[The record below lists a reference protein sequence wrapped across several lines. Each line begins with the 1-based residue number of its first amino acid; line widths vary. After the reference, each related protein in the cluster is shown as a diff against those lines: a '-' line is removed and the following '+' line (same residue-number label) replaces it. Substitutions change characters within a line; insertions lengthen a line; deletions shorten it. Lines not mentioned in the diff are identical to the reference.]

1 MFGGLGPVRL
11 AGLGAGPLARAI
23 DVGGDES
30 EILQRAESWGLGPER
45 ARKLLGKWRASGHV
59 VDDAVDPATEVSV
72 VLVDATGGLE
82 DARVLGEALRATGI
96 GIRAGGEGLHVVVV
110 PHVLAMASA
119 ARSDHEPYV
128 AVSLR
133 GPRGLIS
140 PVLVPGERGRCPTC
154 LDARLRHRL
163 SAEVVGAQ
171 IVGLDVPPPHPV
183 VYASSIAACAAAVT
197 HIVTATEW
205 ARDITVFDTT
215 TATMQRH
222 VVVPVPG
229 CSQCDPDG
237 ATTLMRHLQGPL
249 VLATAAFDDG
259 GGYRTLDPEDTWD
272 DHAHLVNDVVGL
284 VPYVIPRPM
293 RELRAYWSGFNTA
306 ATHDPVA
313 FSSRLRDFAGGKGIT
328 RSGARTSAL
337 AEALERGNLGAIRG
351 EPTRRARM
359 ADLNGAIHPN
369 DIELFS
375 DAQLNRAKG
384 LSGFGVLDIPDVAGH
399 RPVPLPF
406 DVDAEHDWSPVADLR
421 TGEVRWLPSSM
432 VWLDWPG
439 LPRGSYE
446 GSSNGAAAGNTLEE
460 ALLHG
465 LLELVERDSAAL
477 WWHPMCERP
486 AYDIA
491 AWNDPRIAAALTPQ
505 RALGTEFWVLDI
517 TSDLGI
523 PAAVAVAHGMSQ
535 TPAPIMGFGAHLD
548 PVLAV
553 VRALTE
559 LAQMQ
564 TVLVQER
571 PDLLKGAGPAERR
584 WFSTVTVENQ
594 SWLAPHGYADC
605 PPAPSHTTLGE
616 AIDDAVTRIEGAGM
630 TVLWADASRPD
641 VSLSVVRTY
650 APGLRH
656 FWNRYAPG
664 RLYEIP
670 PRLGWRDDGYAEAD
684 LNPLAIIL

>member
-1 MFGGLGPVRL
+1 
-11 AGLGAGPLARAI
+11 
-23 DVGGDES
+23 
-30 EILQRAESWGLGPER
+30 
-45 ARKLLGKWRASGHV
+45 
-59 VDDAVDPATEVSV
+59 
-72 VLVDATGGLE
+72 
-82 DARVLGEALRATGI
+82 
-96 GIRAGGEGLHVVVV
+96 
-110 PHVLAMASA
+110 
-119 ARSDHEPYV
+119 
-128 AVSLR
+128 
-133 GPRGLIS
+133 
-140 PVLVPGERGRCPTC
+140 
-154 LDARLRHRL
+154 
-163 SAEVVGAQ
+163 
-171 IVGLDVPPPHPV
+171 
-183 VYASSIAACAAAVT
+183 
-197 HIVTATEW
+197 
-205 ARDITVFDTT
+205 
-215 TATMQRH
+215 
-222 VVVPVPG
+222 
-229 CSQCDPDG
+229 
-237 ATTLMRHLQGPL
+237 
-249 VLATAAFDDG
+249 
-259 GGYRTLDPEDTWD
+259 
-272 DHAHLVNDVVGL
+272 
-284 VPYVIPRPM
+284 
-293 RELRAYWSGFNTA
+293 
-306 ATHDPVA
+306 
-313 FSSRLRDFAGGKGIT
+313 
-328 RSGARTSAL
+328 
-337 AEALERGNLGAIRG
+337 
-351 EPTRRARM
+351 
-359 ADLNGAIHPN
+359 
-369 DIELFS
+369 
-375 DAQLNRAKG
+375 
-384 LSGFGVLDIPDVAGH
+384 
-399 RPVPLPF
+399 
-406 DVDAEHDWSPVADLR
+406 
-421 TGEVRWLPSSM
+421 
-432 VWLDWPG
+432 WLDWPG

-605 PPAPSHTTLGE
+605 PPAPSHTSLGE

-630 TVLWADASRPD
+630 NVLWADASRPD

-670 PRLGWRDDGYAEAD
+670 PRLGWCEGGYAEAD
-684 LNPLAIIL
+684 LNPLAMIL